1 VEPAEWRYH
10 PIVMVRR
17 LQVPLVGASIVAAL
31 AGCASGNQPTNQA
44 DQPSSRVISRAASP
58 AQTSSPPAANPS
70 PPAAVTSP
78 TPPRPPV
85 PKGTGIA
92 GRTVLMNCPADR
104 ADPSC
109 AGVPVRA
116 ELAVLNATTQAV
128 ITDVNTD
135 AQGNFTVA
143 LPAGSYLLR
152 PVKVGSQAARRP
164 VATMIKVTAG
174 QYTSI
179 TLRINN
185 GLQ

>member
-1 VEPAEWRYH
+1 M
-10 PIVMVRR
+10 VM
-17 LQVPLVGASIVAAL
+17 LVAAL
-31 AGCASGNQPTNQA
+31 AGCASSTQPA
-44 DQPSSRVISRAASP
+44 GQPSTRVISRAASP
-58 AQTSSPPAANPS
+58 AEVPTATGSPPA
-70 PPAAVTSP
+70 TSP

-92 GRTVLMNCPADR
+92 GRTVLMNCPVDR
-104 ADPSC
+104 ADPPC

-116 ELAVLNATTQAV
+116 RLAVLNATTQAV
-128 ITDVNTD
+128 IIDVDTD
-135 AQGNFTVA
+135 ATGNYTVA
-143 LPAGSYLLR
+143 LPAGTYLLR

-164 VATMIKVTAG
+164 VATMVKVTAG